1 MTLREIIAK
10 YDINGHE
17 KDGGTDKDTFH
28 SYIELYE
35 ELLAPFLDKAITLVE
50 IGIQYGGSML
60 LWQDYLPNAQFVFV
74 DNVNSIHPKILDHLD
89 PSRTSLLFQDAY
101 SEISANAVSR
111 IADSGLPGGIDFIID
126 DGPHT
131 LQSQID
137 FLRLYLPLLNKGGVA
152 VIEDVQ
158 DVQWFPYLEWEVE
171 NASSEFAREFTFER
185 VDLRHVKG
193 RYDDLVFVVKRL

>member
-35 ELLAPFLDKAITLVE
+35 QLLAPFVDKAITLVE

-60 LWQDYLPNAQFVFV
+60 LWQDYLPEAVFIFV
-74 DNVNSIHPKILDHLD
+74 DNVNSIHPKILEHVDQERVAILFEDGSDSRGADHVCSLAESG
-89 PSRTSLLFQDAY
+89 PS
-101 SEISANAVSR
+101 
-111 IADSGLPGGIDFIID
+111 GGIDFIID

-137 FLRLYLPLLNKGGVA
+137 FLQLYLPWLNKGGIA
-152 VIEDVQ
+152 LIEDVQ
-158 DVQWFPYLEWEVE
+158 DVQWFASLEAEAE
-171 NASSEFAREFTFER
+171 KAGSEFTFER

>member
-1 MTLREIIAK
+1 MNLREIIAF

-35 ELLAPFLDKAITLVE
+35 RLLTPFIDKAITLVE
-50 IGIQYGGSML
+50 IGIQCGGSML
-60 LWQDYLPNAQFVFV
+60 LWQDYLPKAEFIFV
-74 DNVNSIHPKILDHLD
+74 DNVNCIAPKILEHVD
-89 PSRTSLLFQDAY
+89 PDRASILFQDAY
-101 SEISANAVSR
+101 DEIGVDDVDYLAK
-111 IADSGLPGGIDFIID
+111 SGPSGGIDFIID

-131 LQSQID
+131 LQSQED

-158 DVQWFPYLEWEVE
+158 DVQWFAALEAEAQKAE
-171 NASSEFAREFTFER
+171 GEFDSEQ
-185 VDLRHVKG
+185 VDLRSIKG
-193 RYDDLVFVVKRL
+193 RYDDLVFVVTRL

>member
-35 ELLAPFLDKAITLVE
+35 QLLAPFVDKAITLVE

-60 LWQDYLPNAQFVFV
+60 LWQDYLPEAVFIFV

-89 PSRTSLLFQDAY
+89 RDRLCILFQDAY
-101 SEISANAVSR
+101 NDIGAEEVNN
-111 IADSGLPGGIDFIID
+111 IAEMGASGGIDFIID

-137 FLRLYLPLLNKGGVA
+137 FLRLYLPLLNKGGIA
-152 VIEDVQ
+152 LIEDVQ
-158 DVQWFPYLEWEVE
+158 DVQWFASLEAEAE
-171 NASSEFAREFTFER
+171 KADSEFTFER

>member
-1 MTLREIIAK
+1 MNLREIIAH

-35 ELLAPFLDKAITLVE
+35 RLLTPFIDKAITLVE

-60 LWQDYLPNAQFVFV
+60 LWQDYLPKAELVFV
-74 DNVNSIHPKILDHLD
+74 DNVNSIFPKILEHLD
-89 PSRTSLLFQDAY
+89 PDRASILFQDAY
-101 SEISANAVSR
+101 NETG
-111 IADSGLPGGIDFIID
+111 ADDVDYLAKSGPSGGIDFIID

-131 LQSQID
+131 LQSQED

-158 DVQWFPYLEWEVE
+158 DVQWFAALEAEVQKAE
-171 NASSEFAREFTFER
+171 GEFVSEQ
-185 VDLRHVKG
+185 VDLRSVKG

>member
-35 ELLAPFLDKAITLVE
+35 RLLAPFVDKAITLVE

-60 LWQDYLPNAQFVFV
+60 LWQDYLPKAQFIFV
-74 DNVNSIHPKILDHLD
+74 DNVNSIAPKILEHVDQE
-89 PSRTSLLFQDAY
+89 RVTILFEDAY
-101 SEISANAVSR
+101 NDIG
-111 IADSGLPGGIDFIID
+111 ADDVWSLAKSGPSGGIDFIID

-131 LQSQID
+131 LQSQRD
-137 FLRLYLPLLNKGGVA
+137 FLRLYLPLLNSGGVA
-152 VIEDVQ
+152 LIEDVQ
-158 DVQWFPYLEWEVE
+158 DTYWFADLEEEV
-171 NASSEFAREFTFER
+171 
-185 VDLRHVKG
+185 LRLGKGYITECIDIRHIKG
-193 RYDDLVFVVKRL
+193 RYDDLVFVVQKL

>member
-35 ELLAPFLDKAITLVE
+35 RLLAPFVDKAITLVE

-60 LWQDYLPNAQFVFV
+60 LWQDYLPKAQFVFV
-74 DNVNSIHPKILDHLD
+74 DNVNSIHPKIIEHVDQE
-89 PSRTSLLFQDAY
+89 RVTILFQEAY
-101 SEISANAVSR
+101 DFRGADDVCS
-111 IADSGLPGGIDFIID
+111 IAESGPSGGIDFIID

-131 LQSQID
+131 LQSQIN
-137 FLRLYLPLLNKGGVA
+137 FLELYLPWINKGGIA
-152 VIEDVQ
+152 LIEDVQ
-158 DVQWFPYLEWEVE
+158 DVQWFASLEAEVE
-171 NASSEFAREFTFER
+171 KLGSEFAFER
-185 VDLRHVKG
+185 VDLRSVKG
-193 RYDDLVFVVKRL
+193 RYDDLVFVVRKL

>member
-1 MTLREIIAK
+1 MTLREIIAH

-35 ELLAPFLDKAITLVE
+35 QLLAPFVSKAITLVE

-60 LWQDYLPNAQFVFV
+60 LWQDYLPKAQFIFV

-89 PSRTSLLFQDAY
+89 RDRTCILFQDAY
-101 SEISANAVSR
+101 NDIGAEEVNN
-111 IADSGLPGGIDFIID
+111 IAEMGASGGIDFIID

-137 FLRLYLPLLNKGGVA
+137 FLRLYLPSLNKGGIA
-152 VIEDVQ
+152 LIEDVQ
-158 DVQWFPYLEWEVE
+158 DVQWFASLEAEAE
-171 NASSEFAREFTFER
+171 KAGSEFTFER

-193 RYDDLVFVVKRL
+193 RYDDLVFVVKKV

>member
-1 MTLREIIAK
+1 MTLREIIAH

-35 ELLAPFLDKAITLVE
+35 QLLAPFVDKAITLVE

-60 LWQDYLPNAQFVFV
+60 LWQDYLPKAQFVFV
-74 DNVNSIHPKILDHLD
+74 DNVNCIHPKILDHLD
-89 PSRTSLLFQDAY
+89 PSRISLLFQDAY

-137 FLRLYLPLLNKGGVA
+137 FLRLYLPLLNKGGIA
-152 VIEDVQ
+152 LIEDVQ
-158 DVQWFPYLEWEVE
+158 DVQWFASLEAEAE
-171 NASSEFAREFTFER
+171 KAGSEFTFER

>member
-1 MTLREIIAK
+1 MNLREIIAH

-35 ELLAPFLDKAITLVE
+35 RLLAPFIDKAITLVE

-60 LWQDYLPNAQFVFV
+60 LWQDYLPSAEFIFV
-74 DNVNSIHPKILDHLD
+74 DNVNCISPRILEHVD
-89 PSRTSLLFQDAY
+89 PDRTSILFQDAY
-101 SEISANAVSR
+101 DYR
-111 IADSGLPGGIDFIID
+111 GADDVCSLAEVGPSGGIDFIID

-131 LQSQID
+131 LQSQKE
-137 FLRLYLPLLNKGGVA
+137 FLRLYLPWINKGGIA

-158 DVQWFPYLEWEVE
+158 DVQWFAALEAEVQKAE
-171 NASSEFAREFTFER
+171 GEFVSEQ
-185 VDLRHVKG
+185 VDLRSVKG

>member
-35 ELLAPFLDKAITLVE
+35 QLLAPFIDKAITLVE

-60 LWQDYLPNAQFVFV
+60 LWQDYLPKAQFVFV

-89 PSRTSLLFQDAY
+89 PSRTSFLFQDAY
-101 SEISANAVSR
+101 SEISANAVSH

-131 LQSQID
+131 LQSQIN
-137 FLRLYLPLLNKGGVA
+137 FLRLYLPLLNQGGVA
-152 VIEDVQ
+152 LIEDVQ
-158 DVQWFPYLEWEVE
+158 DVHWFPYLEWEVE
-171 NASSEFAREFTFER
+171 NTGSEFALEFTFER

>member
-1 MTLREIIAK
+1 MTLREIIAH

-35 ELLAPFLDKAITLVE
+35 RLLAPFVDKAITLVE

-60 LWQDYLPNAQFVFV
+60 LWQDYLPKAQFVFV
-74 DNVNSIHPKILDHLD
+74 DNVNCIHPKILDHLD
-89 PSRTSLLFQDAY
+89 PKRTSFVFQDAY
-101 SEISANAVSR
+101 NENTANAVRS

-131 LQSQID
+131 LQSQVD
-137 FLRLYLPLLNKGGVA
+137 FLRLYLPLLNEGGIA
-152 VIEDVQ
+152 LIEDVQ
-158 DVQWFPYLEWEVE
+158 DVQWFASLEAEVE
-171 NASSEFAREFTFER
+171 KLGSEFAFER
-185 VDLRHVKG
+185 VDLRSVKG
-193 RYDDLVFVVKRL
+193 RYDDLVFVVRKL